1 MSFSTLYFWMHSIIF
16 FACSYF
22 EAVLFIGNAVVH
34 FTHVAKTSTVHANL
48 WLRLIRLSVL
58 IPSFQFLKIWLF
70 LTTTTSRKNWAIAWF
85 LRKSNPWS
93 VILWRHLQGKNYFH
107 LLTFARF
114 LSLCGCEFI
123 DHLNNFPLSSNTYC
137 MHNKM
142 YCARSL
148 SKIWMISIKN
158 LMSIVF
164 FVSLTWLPQRG
175 VHYTVKY
182 KPWNT
187 NILFIS

>member
-1 MSFSTLYFWMHSIIF
+1 MSFSTLYFWMHSIIIL
-16 FACSYF
+16 ACSYF
-22 EAVLFIGNAVVH
+22 EAVLFIWNAVVH

-48 WLRLIRLSVL
+48 WLGLIRLSVL
-58 IPSFQFLKIWLF
+58 IPSFQFLQIWLF

-93 VILWRHLQGKNYFH
+93 VILWRYLQGKNYFH

-123 DHLNNFPLSSNTYC
+123 DHLHNFPLSSNTYC

-142 YCARSL
+142 YCAWSL
-148 SKIWMISIKN
+148 KQNLDDKYLKI
-158 LMSIVF
+158 
-164 FVSLTWLPQRG
+164 
-175 VHYTVKY
+175 
-182 KPWNT
+182 
-187 NILFIS
+187 

>member
-1 MSFSTLYFWMHSIIF
+1 MVKIDKVKCTYSIIPVF
-16 FACSYF
+16 TNLTFSKYNNF
-22 EAVLFIGNAVVH
+22 SEELGN
-34 FTHVAKTSTVHANL
+34 SL
-48 WLRLIRLSVL
+48 
-58 IPSFQFLKIWLF
+58 
-70 LTTTTSRKNWAIAWF
+70 F

-137 MHNKM
+137 MHDKM